1 MFALFL
7 MYSSHNLYAPLCTES
22 RCLAP
27 IWLILFCLTRPP
39 AQSALARAVRTAF
52 QLLANSGSYRINS
65 LVYIYPDT
73 VQLCHRLNTLCS
85 PEFNMIH
92 GNLSGIKQ
100 GNCNIRLVFS
110 SLKRSYWR
118 LPKCSKPGKRESSQR
133 GTGEEGGKELS
144 DEVVHGHHTQSLG
157 SCVFVFS
164 GGVCSGLL
172 ASLSD
177 NPSES

>member
-1 MFALFL
+1 MLGTHL
-7 MYSSHNLYAPLCTES
+7 VNSLLPYPPPNTV
-22 RCLAP
+22 CLGQGSADS
-27 IWLILFCLTRPP
+27 LP
-39 AQSALARAVRTAF
+39 AA
-52 QLLANSGSYRINS
+52 GSYRINS

-100 GNCNIRLVFS
+100 SNCNIRLVFS

-144 DEVVHGHHTQSLG
+144 DEMVHGHHTQSLG
-157 SCVFVFS
+157 SSVFVFG

-172 ASLSD
+172 ARLSD

>member
-1 MFALFL
+1 MLGTHL
-7 MYSSHNLYAPLCTES
+7 VNSLLPY
-22 RCLAP
+22 
-27 IWLILFCLTRPP
+27 PP
-39 AQSALARAVRTAF
+39 RQLQSALARAVRTAF

-110 SLKRSYWR
+110 SLKEYWKLTKMFKAR
-118 LPKCSKPGKRESSQR
+118 KERAAKEAPGRRREGAER
-133 GTGEEGGKELS
+133 
-144 DEVVHGHHTQSLG
+144 
-157 SCVFVFS
+157 
-164 GGVCSGLL
+164 
-172 ASLSD
+172 
-177 NPSES
+177 